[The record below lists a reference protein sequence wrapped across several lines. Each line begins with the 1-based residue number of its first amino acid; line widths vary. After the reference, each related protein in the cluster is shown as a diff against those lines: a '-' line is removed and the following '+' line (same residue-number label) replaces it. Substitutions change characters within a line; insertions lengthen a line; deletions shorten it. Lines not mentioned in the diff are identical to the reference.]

1 MMLYICW
8 LIGLCYPTPRCN
20 NSQLNLTVSYKSKS
34 FLQDSDGRADR
45 GGRDV
50 QLLHDV
56 LGGRE
61 GHDWAKHLL
70 HKVKKLGIHQNLI
83 VTQGT
88 AHVVLGRP
96 WPARTWRRPWKHT
109 WPWSFRPVKD
119 LIQVASWVP
128 WLASISWNPAEAMHP
143 MENHLEPISLTEKML
158 IGCLHGS
165 KPVSSSAIVVTWS
178 PKTPIELF
186 ISTSSGVV

>member
-1 MMLYICW
+1 MVGPTGEDEMCNFYMMYW
-8 LIGLCYPTPRCN
+8 
-20 NSQLNLTVSYKSKS
+20 V
-34 FLQDSDGRADR
+34 DGKDTIEPNTCFTR
-45 GGRDV
+45 
-50 QLLHDV
+50 
-56 LGGRE
+56 
-61 GHDWAKHLL
+61 W
-70 HKVKKLGIHQNLI
+70 KKMGNHQNSI
-83 VTQGT
+83 FSQGT
-88 AHVVLGRP
+88 AYLVLGRP

-158 IGCLHGS
+158 IGCLHSS

-186 ISTSSGVV
+186 ISTSNGVV